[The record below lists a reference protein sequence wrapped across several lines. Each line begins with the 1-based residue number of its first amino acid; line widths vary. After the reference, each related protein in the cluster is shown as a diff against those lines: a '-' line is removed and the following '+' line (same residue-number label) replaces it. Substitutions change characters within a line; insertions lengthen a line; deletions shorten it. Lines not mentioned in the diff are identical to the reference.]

1 MITLVAFDFAH
12 KLEKI
17 LVPAE
22 VPQARATGLFCWAD
36 VEGESVAAIQP
47 LLASLGFPVA
57 VVSEALQPDRPD
69 TVDVFPDCLHFAVR
83 EARRVNDLLD
93 IRTLDLLLNAHGL
106 LIFHPQPAEL
116 ITHIRQ
122 TYREDFR
129 IFSQSPG
136 FLLYEV
142 TDHLIA
148 GYRQTLL
155 RFSEAVA
162 QIQLKLFGEVDDAIF
177 KQVAALTRDI
187 LTFRRILLAA
197 REVLNELTSRRSPFI
212 SESSKPTLEL
222 MAGTLERLANDLTT
236 ERDVLAETLNLYMGM
251 VSHRTSKLLRR
262 LTMISIIFLPLT
274 FLCGVYGMN
283 FQYMPE
289 IHWKYAYACFW
300 LAVAGIIASLL
311 FIMRRRKWL

>member
-1 MITLVAFDFAH
+1 MITLVAFDFVK
-12 KLEKI
+12 KLEQTI
-17 LVPAE
+17 SPAE
-22 VPQARATGLFCWAD
+22 VPQARAAGQFCWAD
-36 VEGESVAAIQP
+36 VEGENVAALRP
-47 LLASLGFPVA
+47 LLESLGFPATEVTE
-57 VVSEALQPDRPD
+57 VLQPGRPD

-83 EARRVNDLLD
+83 EARLQRDQLD
-93 IRTLDLLLNAHGL
+93 VTALDLLLNAHSL
-106 LIFHPQPAEL
+106 LIFHAQPAEL
-116 ITHIRQ
+116 IAHIRQ
-122 TYREDFR
+122 TYREDFHT
-129 IFSQSPG
+129 FSQSPG

-142 TDHLIA
+142 TDHLLA

-155 RFSEAVA
+155 GFSEAVA

-197 REVLNELTSRRSPFI
+197 REILNELTSRRSPFI
-212 SESSKPTLEL
+212 SDSSKPALEV

-251 VSHRTSKLLRR
+251 VSHRTSKLLKR

-283 FQYMPE
+283 FEHMPE
-289 IHWKYAYACFW
+289 IHWKYAYAGFW
-300 LAVAGIIASLL
+300 LAVAGIVVTLL
-311 FIMRRRKWL
+311 AVMRRRKWL

>member
-1 MITLVAFDFAH
+1 MITLVAFDFAQ
-12 KLEKI
+12 KLEKNI
-17 LVPAE
+17 FPAE
-22 VPQARATGLFCWAD
+22 VPQARAAGLFCWAD
-36 VEGESVAAIQP
+36 VEGESFVAIKP
-47 LLASLGFPVA
+47 LLESLGFPVA
-57 VVSEALQPDRPD
+57 TVSEVLQPDRPD
-69 TVDVFPDCLHFAVR
+69 SVDVFPDCLHFAVR
-83 EARRVNDLLD
+83 EARRANDLLD
-93 IRTLDLLLNAHGL
+93 IRSLDILLNAHSM
-106 LIFHPQPAEL
+106 LILHPQPAEL

-129 IFSQSPG
+129 AFSQSPG

-148 GYRQTLL
+148 GYRKTLL
-155 RFSEAVA
+155 GFSEAVA

-197 REVLNELTSRRSPFI
+197 REILNELTSRRSPFV
-212 SESSKPTLEL
+212 SETSKPTLEI

-251 VSHRTSKLLRR
+251 VGHRTSKLLKR

-283 FQYMPE
+283 FEHMPE
-289 IHWKYAYACFW
+289 IHWKYSYAFFW
-300 LAVAGIIASLL
+300 LVVMGISASLL
-311 FIMRRRKWL
+311 FVMRRRKWL

>member
-1 MITLVAFDFAH
+1 MITLVAFDFAS
-12 KLEKI
+12 KLEKNI
-17 LVPAE
+17 SPAE
-22 VPQARATGLFCWAD
+22 LPQARAAGLFCWAD
-36 VEGESVAAIQP
+36 VEGESIAAIQP

-57 VVSEALQPDRPD
+57 EASEALHPDHPD
-69 TVDVFPDCLHFAVR
+69 NFDVLPGCLHFAVR
-83 EARRVNDLLD
+83 ETRLHHEQLD
-93 IRTLDLLLNAHGL
+93 TTPLDLLLNTHSL
-106 LIFHPQPAEL
+106 VIFHPQPADL

-129 IFSQSPG
+129 TFSQSPG

-148 GYRQTLL
+148 GYRKTLL
-155 RFSEAVA
+155 GFSEAVA

-187 LTFRRILLAA
+187 LTFRRVLLAA
-197 REVLNELTSRRSPFI
+197 REILNELTSRRSAFV
-212 SESSKPTLEL
+212 SDSAKPALEV

-251 VSHRTSKLLRR
+251 VGHRTSKLLRR

-283 FQYMPE
+283 FKHMPE
-289 IHWKYAYACFW
+289 IEWKYSYAFFW
-300 LAVAGIIASLL
+300 LTVTGIIATLL
-311 FIMRRRKWL
+311 SVMRRRKWL

>member
-1 MITLVAFDFAH
+1 MITLVAFDFAQ
-12 KLEKI
+12 KLEKTI
-17 LVPAE
+17 SPAE
-22 VPQARATGLFCWAD
+22 VPQARAAGHYCWAD
-36 VEGESVAAIQP
+36 VEGESVASITP
-47 LLASLGFPVA
+47 LLESLGFPVPL
-57 VVSEALQPDRPD
+57 VQEALQPDRTD
-69 TVDVFPDCLHFAVR
+69 TFDVFPDCLHFTVR
-83 EARRVNDLLD
+83 EARRVNELLD
-93 IRTLDLLLNAHGL
+93 IRALDLLFNKHGL

-116 ITHIRQ
+116 LTHIRQ

-129 IFSQSPG
+129 AFSQSPG

-148 GYRQTLL
+148 GYRKTLL
-155 RFSEAVA
+155 GFSEAVA

-212 SESSKPTLEL
+212 SESSRPTLEV

-251 VSHRTSKLLRR
+251 VSHRTSKLLKR

-289 IHWKYAYACFW
+289 LHWQYAYAGFW
-300 LAVAGIIASLL
+300 IVVAGIVATLL
-311 FIMRRRKWL
+311 FVMRWRKWL

>member
-1 MITLVAFDFAH
+1 MITLVAFDFAQ
-12 KLEKI
+12 KLEKSI
-17 LVPAE
+17 SPAE
-22 VPQARATGLFCWAD
+22 VPQALAAGLYCWAD
-36 VEGESVAAIQP
+36 VEGERVADLPP
-47 LLASLGFPVA
+47 LLASLGFPVHQT
-57 VVSEALQPDRPD
+57 SELLQPGRPD
-69 TVDVFPDCLHFAVR
+69 TFDVFPDCLHFTLR
-83 EARRVNDLLD
+83 EAHLANGCID
-93 IRTLDLLLNAHGL
+93 IRPLDFLLNKHGL
-106 LIFHPQPAEL
+106 LIFHPRPAEL

-122 TYREDFR
+122 TYQEDFHA
-129 IFSQSPG
+129 FSQSPG

-155 RFSEAVA
+155 GFSEAVA

-197 REVLNELTSRRSPFI
+197 REIINELTSRRSPFV
-212 SESSKPTLEL
+212 SETSKPTLEI
-222 MAGTLERLANDLTT
+222 MAVTLERLANDLTT

-251 VSHRTSKLLRR
+251 VGHRTSKLLKR

-283 FQYMPE
+283 FEHMPE
-289 IHWKYAYACFW
+289 IHWKYAYAGFW
-300 LAVAGIIASLL
+300 LAVMSIIATLL
-311 FIMRRRKWL
+311 LIMRRRKWL

>member
-1 MITLVAFDFAH
+1 MITLVAFDFAQ
-12 KLEKI
+12 KQEKNI
-17 LVPAE
+17 SPAE
-22 VPQARATGLFCWAD
+22 VAQVRAAGLFCWAD
-36 VEGESVAAIQP
+36 VEGESVTTIKP
-47 LLASLGFPVA
+47 LLESLGFPVA
-57 VVSEALQPDRPD
+57 MVGEVLHPDRPD
-69 TVDVFPDCLHFAVR
+69 TVDVCPDCLHFAVR
-83 EARRVNDLLD
+83 EAHLTHDLLD
-93 IRTLDLLLNAHGL
+93 IRSLDILLNKHSM

-116 ITHIRQ
+116 ISHIRQ

-129 IFSQSPG
+129 AFSQTPG

-148 GYRQTLL
+148 GYRKTLL
-155 RFSEAVA
+155 GFSEAVA

-197 REVLNELTSRRSPFI
+197 REILNELTSRRSPFVN
-212 SESSKPTLEL
+212 ESSKPTLEV

-251 VSHRTSKLLRR
+251 VGHRTSKLLKR

-289 IHWKYAYACFW
+289 IHWKYSYAFFW
-300 LAVAGIIASLL
+300 LAVVGIITSLL
-311 FIMRRRKWL
+311 FVMRRRKWL